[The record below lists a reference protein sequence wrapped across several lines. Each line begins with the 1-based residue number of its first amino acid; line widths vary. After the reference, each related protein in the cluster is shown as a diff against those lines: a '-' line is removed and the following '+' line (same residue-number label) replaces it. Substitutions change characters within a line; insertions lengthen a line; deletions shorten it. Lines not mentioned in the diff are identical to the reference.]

1 MALDPS
7 RAASAGAITGKPDGA
22 PEMKTL
28 DRVRCRPRSTASSP
42 LPCKRPSNL
51 EFRGTG
57 NADVIA
63 SIS

>member
-1 MALDPS
+1 MALDH
-7 RAASAGAITGKPDGA
+7 RERHRGAITGKPDGA

-42 LPCKRPSNL
+42 LPCKKPSNL
-51 EFRGTG
+51 ECLGTG